1 MSRPMPRAHRSPSIL
16 AANGVPILC
25 LDTCTILDVMRD
37 LTRDTIRPDEARAA
51 QGIITAM
58 EAGTALGLV
67 AAQVEVEFGQRLKTV
82 EDEARDK
89 LNEMRARLRRMDQV
103 AALFGGNGVT
113 SIAHMDDHVARTR
126 TWVDRLMTAAV
137 RVKPGQKVPK
147 LANMRS
153 IQGRAPAPKGQG
165 AIKDCLVFET
175 YLELGRKLMAEEF
188 AQPLVFVSSNTN
200 DYGSTREPK
209 PEIRADA
216 EAVNMTFYSS
226 IGAAKHALGL

>member
-1 MSRPMPRAHRSPSIL
+1 L
-16 AANGVPILC
+16 AAANFPILC

-51 QGIITAM
+51 QGIIAAM

-67 AAQVEVEFGQRLKTV
+67 AAQVELEVGQRLKTV
-82 EDEARDK
+82 EDQARANLD
-89 LNEMRARLRRMDQV
+89 EMRARLKRMDQV
-103 AALFGGNGVT
+103 ATLFGGDGVT
-113 SIAHMDDHVARTR
+113 SIAHMDDHVTRTR
-126 TWVDRLMTAAV
+126 IWVDRLMKAAV
-137 RVKPGQKVPK
+137 RVKPGHSVEK

-175 YLELGRKLMAEEF
+175 YLDLGRKLMANGF
-188 AQPLVFVSSNTN
+188 AQQLLFVSSNTN
-200 DYGSTREPK
+200 DYGSTGTPK
-209 PEIRADA
+209 PDIRADA
-216 EAVNMTFYSS
+216 NAVNMTFYSS